1 MFLEPKYTAMITQ
14 SQTPIRN
21 IFLADDDDDDR
32 LLFVEALNEID
43 NSVSLTIAEDGKQLM
58 DILNTS
64 PNTLPDVVFL
74 DVNMPKKNGFECL
87 EEIRK
92 QNNNLRD
99 LNIIIFTT
107 CDKYT
112 TMEKAYELGA
122 TFFAV
127 KPNKFSDL
135 KLLINDVLQMDWFS
149 VGRDKKFR
157 LI

>member
-1 MFLEPKYTAMITQ
+1 MITQ
-14 SQTPIRN
+14 SQIFPKN

-32 LLFVEALNEID
+32 LLFVEALSEID

-58 DILNTS
+58 DILHAK
-64 PNTLPDVVFL
+64 PNPLPDVLFL
-74 DVNMPKKNGFECL
+74 DINMPRKNGFECL

-92 QNNNLRD
+92 HNDNLKD

-107 CDKYT
+107 CDKCT

-149 VGRDKKFR
+149 VERSNAKFR